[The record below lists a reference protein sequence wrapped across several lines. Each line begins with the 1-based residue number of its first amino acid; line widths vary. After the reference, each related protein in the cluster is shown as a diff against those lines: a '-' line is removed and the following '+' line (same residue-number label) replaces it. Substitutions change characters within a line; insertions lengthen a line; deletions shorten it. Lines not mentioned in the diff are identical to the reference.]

1 MPFIRIQAKEGRT
14 LEQKQDLALG
24 IMRLIEEQN
33 YADLSQVRVIF
44 EDMAEG
50 DYYNGQFKD
59 KLAETVDQR
68 KK

>member
-24 IMRLIEEQN
+24 IMKLIEEQN

-44 EDMAEG
+44 EDMTEG

-59 KLAETVDQR
+59 KLADTVEQR